1 MKIHKEGYKILINK
15 LIILIGLNAAAFI
28 LLPADSLFL
37 IIIPALSVVLYLF
50 FLQFFRAPSLKVTE
64 DESTLYCPAEG
75 KVVVI
80 EETEDNEYLKGK
92 HIQVSI
98 FMSIWDAHI
107 NWIPVP
113 GTISYFKYHPGT
125 YLVARN
131 PKSSEKNE
139 RAVTAIKT
147 EKGPEILLRQIA
159 GAAARRVITYPQVND
174 QVAQNQQ
181 LGYIK
186 FGSRVDILL
195 PLDSKVK
202 VKLDQKV
209 KGNKDILA
217 VLPNY

>member
-1 MKIHKEGYKILINK
+1 MKIHKEGHKILINK
-15 LIILIGLNAAAFI
+15 LIVLIGLNAAAFI
-28 LLPADSLFL
+28 LLPGESSLL
-37 IIIPALSVVLYLF
+37 IILPSISVLLYLF
-50 FLQFFRAPSLKVTE
+50 FLQFFRAPSLKVPK
-64 DESTLYCPAEG
+64 DESMLYCPADG
-75 KVVVI
+75 KIVVI
-80 EETEDNEYLKGK
+80 EETEDKEYLKGK

-113 GTISYFKYHPGT
+113 GTISYYKYHPGT

-147 EKGPEILLRQIA
+147 TKGPEILLRQIA

-174 QVAQNQQ
+174 QVQQNQQ

-195 PLDSKVK
+195 PLDSKLHVG
-202 VKLDQKV
+202 LGQKV
-209 KGNKDILA
+209 KGNKDLLA
-217 VLPNY
+217 SLPE